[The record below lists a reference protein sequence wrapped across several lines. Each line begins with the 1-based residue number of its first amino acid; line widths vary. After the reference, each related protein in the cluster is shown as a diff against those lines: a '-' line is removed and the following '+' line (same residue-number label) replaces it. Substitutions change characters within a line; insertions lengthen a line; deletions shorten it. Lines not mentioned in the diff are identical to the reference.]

1 MIKNLTFTNNI
12 YMKIKKFL
20 ITILL
25 IFTAF
30 LPVKVRALSNQ
41 KERKIIF
48 QTEINL
54 LGDEQVE
61 TIILSG
67 VEKQESPFYE
77 DIKITVFEQRSGKL
91 LYSLSPNVNYG
102 YEPKL
107 SLVDFDLDGVFEV
120 FYSAE
125 SGAVNKGGYFYVYTF
140 NNDIVTLYDFE
151 VDVNLFTAKYQN
163 YYKVAV
169 KGGEKEFLIDISSR
183 GDKYLSKLYTKNAK
197 LQKQTLASVSG
208 VNMVIPYYNY
218 LKNEYIIKVVRK
230 VSGENIS
237 DVICKAVTDLEFV
250 DNKFKVK
257 TTYVEI

>member
-1 MIKNLTFTNNI
+1 MIKNKTFTNNI
-12 YMKIKKFL
+12 YMKIKKFV
-20 ITILL
+20 ISILL
-25 IFTAF
+25 ILTAF
-30 LPVKVRALSNQ
+30 LPVRVRALSNV
-41 KERKIIF
+41 KERKIIY

-102 YEPKL
+102 FEPKL
-107 SLVDFDLDGVFEV
+107 SLIDFDLDGVYEV

-125 SGAVNKGGYFYVYTF
+125 SGVVDKGGYFYVYAF
-140 NNDIVTLYDFE
+140 NKDAITLYDYE

-169 KGGEKEFLIDISSR
+169 KSGEKEFLIDITNK
-183 GDKYLSKLYTKNAK
+183 GDKYLSKLYTANAK

-218 LKNEYIIKVVRK
+218 LKNEYFIKVVRK

-237 DVICKAVTDLEFV
+237 DVICKAVTDLELI
-250 DNKFKVK
+250 NNEFKVK